1 MELLSFFFIGPL
13 LAISIA
19 YLAWRGKP
27 HSFGPKGYRTVCFAS
42 GVTALLLFGLAKWI
56 NADVRTPQYF
66 VQLACVLL
74 SGPLFGVCM
83 GSGFSVLLKVW
94 RWHKPTRLIGEQ

>member
-1 MELLSFFFIGPL
+1 MELLTFFFIGPL

-19 YLAWRGKP
+19 YSAWRGKP
-27 HSFGPKGYRTVCFAS
+27 HSFGRKGYIMACLAS

-56 NADVRTPQYF
+56 NVDVRTPRYF

-74 SGPLFGVCM
+74 SGLLFGICM
-83 GSGFSVLLKVW
+83 GFGFSLLLKVW
-94 RWHKPTRLIGEQ
+94 RWHKTTRLIEQ